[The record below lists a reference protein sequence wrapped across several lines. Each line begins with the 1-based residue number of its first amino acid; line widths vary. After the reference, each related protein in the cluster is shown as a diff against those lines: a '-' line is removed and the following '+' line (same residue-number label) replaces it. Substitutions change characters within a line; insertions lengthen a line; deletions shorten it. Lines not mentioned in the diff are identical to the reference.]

1 MNIAL
6 VNQLDNRFTP
16 VLARGL
22 QAAGHAVTVVAPGG
36 LPPSR
41 LDEAVTQADI
51 TLSLWADGLAAD
63 LAKRRDLR
71 LVTFVRSYEALTPGM
86 MEAIEWR
93 NVAGAIFV
101 APHVRQ
107 LANERYPALRDVPHL
122 TLLDAVDPGEHPFRP
137 REAGG
142 TRLGYLGYL
151 NGKKGIPLLIQCLAA
166 AVALDPRYVLH
177 IAGAFD
183 ELRTEA
189 YFRHIVAAAG
199 LTRHVVLHGWQSDI
213 PRFLSEVDYLLNTSP
228 WEACPNAVI
237 EAMAAGVKPLVH
249 HWPGAEA
256 LFPAECLF
264 VTVEDFTARLRAS
277 EYDSDKYRR
286 VVEERFSV
294 SCQIP
299 VLDDFLRTIA
309 ASPRRTAQQA
319 TVSVC
324 MIAGAQTEAA
334 RRQLDAR
341 LGPALESAR
350 PWVDE
355 IVVVDTG
362 CGPVARS
369 VLDAIARRC
378 AADGGPQVVVEDQ
391 PWTGDFSFHRNHSLS
406 LASGDWTLVLDS
418 DEELVAEN
426 APLLRALNEAPPK
439 TGCFLVDLH
448 NLVQGG
454 QTHLLHARLFRR
466 GAIRYSQR
474 VHNIPEIQG
483 AIEKCDLAI
492 LHHGYAETG
501 DTAQARTDR
510 RVTMCERWVAEEP
523 ENPSAWTYL
532 AYARLETKET
542 LEQALDAANRAL
554 ALHEAQG
561 TPAARL
567 PHAAFP
573 LMAAAARLDRPD
585 DVLRGAQICTD
596 AEPLHPDPFYFGALV
611 FARLGRWHDAFNA
624 AGRFLELQ
632 ARARVRSEIFVGFEN
647 MTYSRTQEILRVL
660 GTAMVRLEEGEV

>member
-1 MNIAL
+1 
-6 VNQLDNRFTP
+6 
-16 VLARGL
+16 
-22 QAAGHAVTVVAPGG
+22 
-36 LPPSR
+36 
-41 LDEAVTQADI
+41 
-51 TLSLWADGLAAD
+51 
-63 LAKRRDLR
+63 
-71 LVTFVRSYEALTPGM
+71 
-86 MEAIEWR
+86 
-93 NVAGAIFV
+93 
-101 APHVRQ
+101 
-107 LANERYPALRDVPHL
+107 
-122 TLLDAVDPGEHPFRP
+122 
-137 REAGG
+137 
-142 TRLGYLGYL
+142 
-151 NGKKGIPLLIQCLAA
+151 
-166 AVALDPRYVLH
+166 
-177 IAGAFD
+177 
-183 ELRTEA
+183 
-189 YFRHIVAAAG
+189 
-199 LTRHVVLHGWQSDI
+199 
-213 PRFLSEVDYLLNTSP
+213 
-228 WEACPNAVI
+228 
-237 EAMAAGVKPLVH
+237 
-249 HWPGAEA
+249 
-256 LFPAECLF
+256 
-264 VTVEDFTARLRAS
+264 
-277 EYDSDKYRR
+277 
-286 VVEERFSV
+286 
-294 SCQIP
+294 
-299 VLDDFLRTIA
+299 
-309 ASPRRTAQQA
+309 
-319 TVSVC
+319 
-324 MIAGAQTEAA
+324 
-334 RRQLDAR
+334 
-341 LGPALESAR
+341 
-350 PWVDE
+350 
-355 IVVVDTG
+355 
-362 CGPVARS
+362 
-369 VLDAIARRC
+369 LDAIARRC

-596 AEPLHPDPFYFGALV
+596 AEPLHPDPVYFGALV